1 MLLRTAKRIANR
13 RTMRPFASLPISSI
27 SPNTVNPDHSRLNF
41 HKSTKNRIRPDPSID
56 MPTIIP
62 NLEPAILDRL
72 DEMQVFGAADFA
84 EYDIA
89 GAKFMRFH
97 GLDGAKLPR
106 FDSR

>member
-27 SPNTVNPDHSRLNF
+27 APNPVVPDHSRFNL
-41 HKSTKNRIRPDPSID
+41 HKPTENRIRPNPPID
-56 MPTIIP
+56 VPTIIP
-62 NLEPAILDRL
+62 NLEPTILNRL
-72 DEMQVFGAADFA
+72 HEMQVFGAADFA

-97 GLDGAKLPR
+97 GLDGAKLSGLDAR
-106 FDSR
+106 